1 MARTRV
7 IASNQRGLTL
17 IELLA
22 VLVILSIIAAIAIP
36 SISNII
42 ENSRIKAEKSNALII
57 LSTAD
62 LYFVENPSRDGY
74 TNSVGVPTLIKEG
87 YLDGEGL
94 GNNSLWVAD
103 FQPSWIC
110 GDAYTGKNRVK
121 FKKATA
127 EMIRTS
133 GTELVVGTE
142 QCGDM
147 AE

>member
-1 MARTRV
+1 MFIRK
-7 IASNQRGLTL
+7 NNENGMTL

-22 VLVILSIIAAIAIP
+22 VLVILGIIAAIAIP
-36 SISNII
+36 SISKII
-42 ENSRIKAEKSNALII
+42 ENSRIKSEKSNALMI
-57 LSTAD
+57 LSAAD
-62 LYFVENPSRDGY
+62 LYFMENPSKDGY
-74 TNSVGVPTLIKEG
+74 TNSVGIPTLIQEG
-87 YLDGEGL
+87 YLDEEGL

-110 GDAYTGKNRVK
+110 GDVYTGKNRVK

-127 EMIRTS
+127 DMIQSS

-147 AE
+147 SE